1 MLVQREEKMSGLYRE
16 EHLWEGQPSL
26 WAGGF
31 RIEGRVF
38 QVGTEGCWENP
49 EARIALVCKVC
60 T

>member
-1 MLVQREEKMSGLYRE
+1 MSGLYRE